1 MTNKPSS
8 VIWQMAFRCISNLIT
23 FLGLISPHPIKKLD
37 AFGQEHIWE
46 GTDWKHGLAIIESL
60 HWANYQ
66 FGHQVIWFLS
76 FLLPFFLPALCS
88 SSSSLSLPAL
98 PLSLFLSSP
107 DCLCCLSLVD
117 WPMNL
122 LSVQCFCFP
131 ITLAV
136 EGRSLSSFH
145 PGEMALSVFSVLE
158 IF

>member
-1 MTNKPSS
+1 MHIQFNNVSWVDFSS
-8 VIWQMAFRCISNLIT
+8 SNQEIRCIWTGAYLRRDRLKTWIGNNWEFALS
-23 FLGLISPHPIKKLD
+23 KLS
-37 AFGQEHIWE
+37 IWAPS
-46 GTDWKHGLAIIESL
+46 HLVS
-60 HWANYQ
+60 
-66 FGHQVIWFLS
+66 FFPPPFLS
-76 FLLPFFLPALCS
+76 PCFMFFFLL
-88 SSSSLSLPAL
+88 SLSLPAL